1 MCARSPTRRHTRD
14 SWQSDSRRY
23 AVPCLPRFARGAF
36 SSSGAAVIADD
47 FSSRGRFLRPS
58 PRRACHAV
66 AALTCRVDHVLLRRG
81 SRGLVREL
89 FGPRRCGTGPCASSG
104 RSSSGRNLGKSWPGQ
119 LAAHG
124 LPRLPTPPG
133 DRSGHRATRPA
144 REPIGTASDEE
155 VRYKILCARAGG
167 INISTLFVDDSS
179 CCQRH
184 DLLAKYGVTAICSA
198 DEEAHGS
205 ASATRRGSVGRLFS
219 PLATRTLMGPQKLR
233 WGLWKMPAAVS
244 IAAQGARAHATCA
257 RLRSRKWRVDS
268 PALRPAGTGQRW
280 ARRPAP
286 IDALLRQVA
295 HYEHSGRMQTQTAME
310 TAARLSR
317 PRGGVSACSIL
328 RQRAA

>member
-1 MCARSPTRRHTRD
+1 MPSPLSPAVLIMSFCAEAPEGSCENCSALD
-14 SWQSDSRRY
+14 D
-23 AVPCLPRFARGAF
+23 AVPALVRLLADHRL
-36 SSSGAAVIADD
+36 AATWA
-47 FSSRGRFLRPS
+47 SRGPANWPHTAYLACQ
-58 PRRACHAV
+58 PRQEI
-66 AALTCRVDHVLLRRG
+66 ALAIG
-81 SRGLVREL
+81 QRGLARTD
-89 FGPRRCGTGPCASSG
+89 RRS
-104 RSSSGRNLGKSWPGQ
+104 
-119 LAAHG
+119 
-124 LPRLPTPPG
+124 
-133 DRSGHRATRPA
+133 
-144 REPIGTASDEE
+144 SDEE
-155 VRYKILCARAGG
+155 VRYKILRARAGG

-244 IAAQGARAHATCA
+244 IAAQGARRTRRALDRAAASGELTHLHCDLPA
-257 RLRSRKWRVDS
+257 LVSGGRVD
-268 PALRPAGTGQRW
+268 L
-280 ARRPAP
+280 AP